1 MVVAVDDASH
11 PEEEG
16 YVRAHQ
22 NEAWVLDAADG
33 GRATRVFCIFS
44 LDIKGIMTKAVR
56 RELTEK
62 QSGVISS
69 VRKFLDEYTA
79 GGLGKDQDG
88 MEGVIPRLEAVP
100 LSNAALQPL
109 VLAWNRWSP
118 TLIPDRIRIE
128 PSADEIR
135 AKESRL
141 RALSQEGGGGD
152 GGFSGGKAAPVLA
165 PRAALDLG
173 KPGLNR
179 SASAPTVPLGVQQPR
194 RCVRASDLVFYV
206 LGRWCLRDS

>member
-100 LSNAALQPL
+100 ISNAALQPL

-128 PSADEIR
+128 PSAEEIR

-141 RALSQEGGGGD
+141 RALSQEGD
-152 GGFSGGKAAPVLA
+152 GGFSGGT
-165 PRAALDLG
+165 RAALDLG
-173 KPGLNR
+173 KPGFNR

-194 RCVRASDLVFYV
+194 RCVRASDCFCVF
-206 LGRWCLRDS
+206 GRLCLRDP